1 MKIKDRP
8 KAFLVGPFVG
18 ELSWEFYRFA
28 PYIIKL
34 KKENPT
40 SLFVIFT
47 RFSRF
52 DLYGKYANV
61 FVPLRVSGE
70 NFVEDGFGLNGLTG
84 KSYEK
89 IALKFYSRYA
99 KRFNVISHIYPRIAS
114 WRRRVKWQFPRDQM
128 NFDFRPRDLNEKVVL
143 SFIKEFRYRKKLV
156 LINSKYQYQDI
167 ENIKG
172 MGFIPVFENLF
183 NDYITKRLVGESGF
197 TLIGCLIEL
206 IKQCEFVVG
215 NIDLPSPHLS
225 LLLKTPVI
233 SVKEKATEDE
243 INLLNPLD
251 TPLIRCSNV
260 EEGCERYE
268 NYI

>member
-34 KKENPT
+34 KKENPI
-40 SLFVIFT
+40 SLFIIFT

-61 FVPLRVSGE
+61 FVPLRVPGE
-70 NFVEDGFGLNGLTG
+70 NFVEDGFGLNGLTERG
-84 KSYEK
+84 YEK
-89 IALKFYSRYA
+89 LVAKFYFRYA
-99 KRFNVISHIYPRIAS
+99 KRFNITSHIHPRVAS
-114 WRRRVKWQFPRDQM
+114 WRRRIKWQFPRDQM

-143 SFIKEFRYRKKLV
+143 SFIREFKCGEKIV
-156 LINSKYQYQDI
+156 LINSEYDYQDI
-167 ENIKG
+167 ESIKD
-172 MGFIPVFENLF
+172 MGFIPIFEGLF
-183 NDYITKRLVGESGF
+183 HDYIFKRLPEETGF
-197 TLIGCLIEL
+197 TFVGCLIEL
-206 IKQCEFVVG
+206 IKKCEFMVG
-215 NIDLPSPHLS
+215 NIDLPSTRLS

-233 SVKEKATEDE
+233 SVKEKASEDE

>member
-1 MKIKDRP
+1 MKIKDRQ
-8 KAFLVGPFVG
+8 KAFLIGPFVG

-40 SLFVIFT
+40 SLFIIFT

-70 NFVEDGFGLNGLTG
+70 KFIENGFGLNGLTR
-84 KSYEK
+84 KKYEK

-99 KRFNVISHIYPRIAS
+99 KRFNVISHIYPRVAS
-114 WRRRVKWQFPRDQM
+114 WRRRIKWQFPRDQM

-143 SFIKEFRYRKKLV
+143 SFIRGEEKIV
-156 LINSKYQYQDI
+156 LINSEYDYQDI
-167 ENIKG
+167 ESIRER
-172 MGFIPVFENLF
+172 GFIPIFEDLF
-183 NDYITKRLVGESGF
+183 HDYIFKRLPEETGF
-197 TLIGCLIEL
+197 TFVGCLIEL
-206 IKQCEFVVG
+206 IKKCEFMIG
-215 NIDLPSPHLS
+215 NSDLPSTRLS

-233 SVKEKATEDE
+233 SVNEKATEDE

-251 TPLIRCSNV
+251 TPLIRCSNI
-260 EEGCERYE
+260 EEGCEQYE